1 MLEYQNFRARLTTT
15 DRDVAILK
23 AASLV
28 LAQPALAQKARVQ
41 NEDIITPL
49 NGVAITDR
57 RTLVAEA
64 DTLREGG
71 RASLSYQRDGRSRSG
86 ETVAMSR
93 PKEAKSVAVPFC
105 GGLLRDIMVMPA
117 RVGSSAPAV
126 YLLQGYDCGSME
138 GAQTSQPCALLVQ
151 ELAERRIASYRVEE
165 ASMVDSQDDPPG
177 LDSHFDIELDAFR
190 PGLKALIDERDL
202 KPNRAALLWRS
213 MGGV

>member
-1 MLEYQNFRARLTTT
+1 MLEYQNFRALLTTT

-41 NEDIITPL
+41 NGDIITPL

-93 PKEAKSVAVPFC
+93 PKEAESVAVPFC

-126 YLLQGYDCGSME
+126 YLLQPSAGSRV
-138 GAQTSQPCALLVQ
+138 TALRRLAWLTVRTIHLASILISISSSTLSALV
-151 ELAERRIASYRVEE
+151 
-165 ASMVDSQDDPPG
+165 
-177 LDSHFDIELDAFR
+177 
-190 PGLKALIDERDL
+190 
-202 KPNRAALLWRS
+202 
-213 MGGV
+213 